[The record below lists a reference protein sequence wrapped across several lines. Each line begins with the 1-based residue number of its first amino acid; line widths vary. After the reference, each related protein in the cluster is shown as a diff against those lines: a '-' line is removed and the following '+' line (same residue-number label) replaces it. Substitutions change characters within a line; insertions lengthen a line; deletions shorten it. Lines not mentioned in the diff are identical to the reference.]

1 MNSQDILKIENIAN
15 LSNLFI
21 IRWNITNLCNYN
33 CDFCIQGNKE
43 KHIQKAK
50 GERVETREKIL
61 DNIIKFIETKLNGK
75 YERLSIFLIGGEVTI
90 LKDFPEILKKLV
102 NCNFEGNLKI
112 HITTNLSTSDE
123 VLKYMLDL
131 FNQKYK
137 YERVLEVS
145 ASYYKNYV
153 TEEEFMRKVGILY
166 EKKNL
171 NKKIISKIFN
181 KKKLVKI
188 ISKIFYKE
196 DNKKKYLNKI
206 ISKIE
211 PVHVNINYPLCV
223 DKDYDEY
230 LKFKEKYNNKARMIN
245 YLIIRDY
252 KLSISEDLKNRLKA
266 KNEKER
272 IKVTFKDG
280 SVFYVSHTSKICVK
294 LDGEKYFNPN
304 GYLCDSGINNI
315 SISTSGDI
323 SRCPTCS
330 KETIIGNIIDEIP
343 DIRSDKFVCKS
354 KKCVC
359 SFFGVIEKNK

>member
-1 MNSQDILKIENIAN
+1 MNSQDILKIENKAN
-15 LSNLFI
+15 PSDLFL
-21 IRWNITNLCNYN
+21 IRWNITKLCNYS

-43 KHIQKAK
+43 KHIQDAK
-50 GERVETREKIL
+50 NEKLEIREKICN
-61 DNIIKFIETKLNGK
+61 NIIKFIEDKLNSK
-75 YERLSIFLIGGEVTI
+75 YKRLSIFLIGGEITI

-102 NCNFEGNLKI
+102 NCNFEGKLKI

-123 VLKYMLDL
+123 LLKYMVDL

-137 YERVLEVS
+137 YERVLEIS

-181 KKKLVKI
+181 KKK
-188 ISKIFYKE
+188 
-196 DNKKKYLNKI
+196 YLNKLA
-206 ISKIE
+206 SKAE
-211 PVHVNINYPLCV
+211 PLYVNINYPLCV

-230 LKFKEKYNNKARMIN
+230 LKFKKKYNNKARTIN

-252 KLSISEDLKNRLKA
+252 NLSISENLKNQLKA
-266 KNEKER
+266 KNKKGR
-272 IKVTFKDG
+272 VKVTFKDG
-280 SVFYVSHTSKICVK
+280 SVFYVSHTNKICIK
-294 LDGEKYFNPN
+294 LDGEKYFNPS
-304 GYLCDSGINNI
+304 GYLCDSGTNNI
-315 SISTSGDI
+315 SISTLGDI

-330 KETIIGNIIDEIP
+330 KETVIGNIIDEVP

-359 SFFGVIEKNK
+359 GFFGIIEKSKQ